1 MRHPLRPRLRKRPA
15 PAVEEAPAAPAVE
28 EAPSAP
34 AVEEAPAAPAVEEAP
49 APPAVEEAPT
59 APAVEEAPAAPAK
72 EVPAGPAEEVPAED
86 MPEVAPPY
94 GLQLGELWE
103 TGRKL
108 VAAGLEKRGNPHG
121 AELARVGADMMLHVS
136 QVSAQEA
143 MPGIVTAWALELLG
157 KFAEEY
163 DKRPE
168 LAELLRSKAGVTK

>member
-1 MRHPLRPRLRKRPA
+1 MPNEQQPTEVLAEPPLPAPAAPAVEEVPAA

-28 EAPSAP
+28 EVPAAPQ
-34 AVEEAPAAPAVEEAP
+34 EAPAATADP
-49 APPAVEEAPT
+49 APSE
-59 APAVEEAPAAPAK
+59 PAA
-72 EVPAGPAEEVPAED
+72 EVPD
-86 MPEVAPPY
+86 IAPPY
-94 GLQLGELWE
+94 GFQLGELWE

-143 MPGIVTAWALELLG
+143 LPGIVTAWAVEFLG
-157 KFAEEY
+157 KCAEEY

-168 LAELLRSKAGVTK
+168 LAQLLRAKAAVTK

>member
-1 MRHPLRPRLRKRPA
+1 MPNEQQPTEVLAEPPLP
-15 PAVEEAPAAPAVE
+15 APAAPAE
-28 EAPSAP
+28 EVPAAP

-49 APPAVEEAPT
+49 A
-59 APAVEEAPAAPAK
+59 APAVEEVPAAPQEAPAATADPAPSEPAA
-72 EVPAGPAEEVPAED
+72 EVPD
-86 MPEVAPPY
+86 IAPPY

-136 QVSAQEA
+136 QVSAHEQ
-143 MPGIVTAWALELLG
+143 MPGLVATWALEFLRG
-157 KFAEEY
+157 CTEAY

-168 LAELLRSKAGVTK
+168 LAQLLRDKAAVTK